1 MWSDYH
7 QSLRD
12 AGFSDEEASAN
23 VERNRAGL
31 VTDGHLNADQ
41 HVFDVL
47 DDETLVGNLWLAPRA
62 GDGGENA
69 WYVYDVAIDPAFRG
83 RGLGRATMLAAEDF
97 VRAQGASSLS
107 LNVFGNNTVAR
118 RLYESLGY
126 QALAIAMRKNL
137 E

>member
-1 MWSDYH
+1 
-7 QSLRD
+7 
-12 AGFSDEEASAN
+12 
-23 VERNRAGL
+23 
-31 VTDGHLNADQ
+31 
-41 HVFDVL
+41 
-47 DDETLVGNLWLAPRA
+47 
-62 GDGGENA
+62 
-69 WYVYDVAIDPAFRG
+69 
-83 RGLGRATMLAAEDF
+83 MLAAEDF